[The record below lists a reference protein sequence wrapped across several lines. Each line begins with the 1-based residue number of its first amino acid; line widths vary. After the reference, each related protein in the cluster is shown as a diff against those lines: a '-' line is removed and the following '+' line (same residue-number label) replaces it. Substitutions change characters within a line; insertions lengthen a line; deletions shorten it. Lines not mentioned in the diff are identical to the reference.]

1 MDSLLIARYVME
13 EKLKNFLDHSQLPDD
28 VEALKD
34 MIVTI
39 ANLCLGTYMEYSK
52 QIQVS
57 AENNEYLKSEIA
69 VLKRFQFGQRSERLK
84 KKRLRLLTTTV

>member
-1 MDSLLIARYVME
+1 ME
-13 EKLKNFLDHSQLPDD
+13 EKFKKFLDRSQLPDD
-28 VEALKD
+28 MEALKD

-39 ANLCLGTYMEYSK
+39 ANLCLETFEDYSK

-57 AENNEYLKSEIA
+57 AENNEYLQSQIA

-84 KKRLRLLTTTV
+84 KKRLQLLTTTV

>member
-1 MDSLLIARYVME
+1 ME
-13 EKLKNFLDHSQLPDD
+13 EKFKKFLDRSQFPDD

-39 ANLCLGTYMEYSK
+39 ANLYLETFEDYSK

-57 AENNEYLKSEIA
+57 AENNEYLQSEIA

-84 KKRLRLLTTTV
+84 KKRLQLLTTTV

>member
-1 MDSLLIARYVME
+1 ME
-13 EKLKNFLDHSQLPDD
+13 EKLKNFLDYSQLPDD
-28 VEALKD
+28 VEALKQ

-39 ANLCLGTYMEYSK
+39 ANLCLETFEDFSK

-57 AENNEYLKSEIA
+57 GENNEYLKSEIA

-84 KKRLRLLTTTV
+84 KKRLQLLTTTV

>member
-1 MDSLLIARYVME
+1 ME

-28 VEALKD
+28 VEALKH

-39 ANLCLGTYMEYSK
+39 ANLCLETFEDCSK
-52 QIQVS
+52 RIQVS